1 MSRNHF
7 FLSYFLL
14 LILQILLCNYLHLS
28 PYLMLSILPVM
39 ILMLPIRFGTVFA
52 MILAFVSGL
61 AVDFLAEGVIV
72 LNALALVPVA
82 LARKGII
89 YLVFGSEFFARKEDI
104 SIRKHGLVKI
114 SVALILSQSLFLFI
128 YIWADG
134 AATRPFH
141 FNLIRFVVSLVAG
154 WLLSLLLSRTLDTN
168 DHDL

>member
-1 MSRNHF
+1 MRRNHY

-14 LILQILLCNYLHLS
+14 LILQILICNYLNLS
-28 PYLMLSILPVM
+28 PYVTLSVLPVM
-39 ILMLPIRFGTVFA
+39 ILMLPIRFGTLFA

-61 AVDFLAEGVIV
+61 AVDYLAEGVLG

-89 YLVFGSEFFARKEDI
+89 YLIFGSEFFARKENI
-104 SIRKHGLVKI
+104 SLRKHGAAKMT
-114 SVALILSQSLFLFI
+114 VAIAMAQSIFLLI

-134 AATRPFH
+134 AAMRPFL
-141 FNLIRFVVSLVAG
+141 FNLIRFGVSLIVG
-154 WLLSLLLSRTLDTN
+154 TLLSLLLSRTLAIN